1 MFHETYGDDLEAYAL
16 ADWRRNFELQQQ
28 GKKVRYAGH
37 LQCFCDAQKLEGIS
51 PRQIYGKDN
60 M

>member
-1 MFHETYGDDLEAYAL
+1 MQETISRRFPPITECQMFHETYGDDLEAYAL

-37 LQCFCDAQKLEGIS
+37 L
-51 PRQIYGKDN
+51 
-60 M
+60 